1 MCTPVQAV
9 NEDLGWARLHFSLHS
24 ISRVS
29 LLPDQAAEL
38 HQQQT
43 ARAWLFQV
51 HEAYLPCLDQHILQG
66 SDTLQCCLLCL
77 QSE

>member
-9 NEDLGWARLHFSLHS
+9 NEDLGWACLHFSLHS